1 MIMDVDPTLI
11 GVVTLVGACLGLYA
25 QILSLSSRVRERAAK
40 EQKLLDE
47 LKQLTI
53 TMKDFKDHQIKI
65 EAGIQILDR
74 RIHELELSN
83 QKQHEEM
90 AVRITAIETV
100 HRLTEKR

>member
-1 MIMDVDPTLI
+1 MIMDIDPELI
-11 GVVTLVGACLGLYA
+11 GIVTLVGACLGLYA
-25 QILSLSSRVRERAAK
+25 QIMGLNARVRERAAK

-47 LKQLTI
+47 LKQLTT
-53 TMKDFKDHQIKI
+53 TMKDFKEHQVKI

-100 HRLTEKR
+100 HRLAEKR